1 MVMRPR
7 VKSAN
12 RGSWGVSPFLMIEFR
27 PPFTTTSTRRR
38 KIAVTIT
45 IPSMVLIMC
54 GFDPRAQ
61 NLGWRILGEENLS
74 GHIGPDP
81 PSLRNRT
88 VALCYKRAIQADR
101 ALRRFSDSVLED
113 QADGRDLFCD

>member
-1 MVMRPR
+1 MRPR
-7 VKSAN
+7 VKTAN
-12 RGSWGVSPFLMIEFR
+12 RGSCGVSPFLMIESK

-45 IPSMVLIMC
+45 TPSMVLIMR

-61 NLGWRILGEENLS
+61 NLGWRKLGEESLS
-74 GHIGPDP
+74 GHMEPDP
-81 PSLRNRT
+81 PSFRIGRSPYVIKGQSKPT
-88 VALCYKRAIQADR
+88 AHYV
-101 ALRRFSDSVLED
+101 DSQTQVLED